1 MKRILVID
9 DDELFLA
16 TLERVLKKS
25 NYEVRIAHNGFQ
37 ALEIVKSEHFDLI
50 ISDVRMPGMD
60 GIETLNSIQTH
71 SPMTRKI
78 VVTGYASDSAPIQAI
93 KLGVDDYLNKPFEMQ
108 EFMDAVRRSLSR
120 SDEIIKSEASSTELQ
135 RKYNRLLQD
144 LIVSVEKDDTHFH
157 DHAKKVSASAMEI
170 GRKLGFA
177 DDRLEMVKLAAML
190 HDIGMISI
198 KEAVLEKSEPLE
210 EKERDLIRKAP
221 MVVRELIGEIEGLRP
236 VLPIIYHIHE
246 NVDGTGYP
254 DGITSAE
261 IPLESRIIAVAEAFV
276 SLTSPRPYR
285 EALNPQKAVETIQAE
300 KNSRFDEAVVNALKD
315 ILHDEEK
322 EPEEV
327 QSSGKGNIKTFWSL
341 AWLYF
346 HSGNLELS
354 LSAVDEGLHSLPES
368 TMDSSK
374 IALLSFKSRILMTL
388 EKRSEALDCAQEAL
402 KNAKKM
408 GDLLATAGAFL
419 NLSSLWREIGQFPE
433 AEMAMKKSLD
443 LFEKWGDDI
452 EKIRVRLYHALL
464 SHDKALHDSAGNG
477 RFSEILDEV
486 FNGISQCDAWSLLY
500 DEGPLFIPLITSILD
515 RGLYADA
522 LRNVTE
528 VLLIHYPDEVLKAFI
543 EGSEAQQE
551 FIVQVIR
558 QTGGQKG
565 RDALLIL
572 SRSPYDSIRQNACRA
587 LDMLNQSERPLLEIR
602 CFGRFSLLL
611 GGRPVDESLWQTKH
625 AKHLF
630 IFLALNAGKSF
641 PDDRLMD
648 LFWRDS
654 PSDKAKQ
661 NLLTTIT
668 RIKNVFRK
676 NFADFSVEEYIIRD
690 QDYLTFNCDANYW
703 IDYRA
708 FEKCLEE
715 AQSLEAGGNVQKAM
729 VEYQKA
735 QRLYSGSLLEGVYED
750 WVFPKREE
758 MQEKYQEVLINLS
771 TFYLE
776 RDNLESSL
784 KYARMIMD
792 EDPLDSRGMI
802 LYMKLL
808 AKQGKRD
815 MAARKYYDYAKKM
828 DKEMGLA
835 PDPEVLRTYMSL
847 IEGKE

>member
-9 DDELFLA
+9 DDELFLT

-25 NYEVRIAHNGFQ
+25 NFEVKTAQNGFQ
-37 ALEIVKSEHFDLI
+37 ALEIVKSEQFDLI

-60 GIETLNSIQTH
+60 GIATLNSIQTH
-71 SPMTRKI
+71 SPMSRKI
-78 VVTGYASDSAPIQAI
+78 VVTGFASDTAPIQAI
-93 KLGVDDYLNKPFEMQ
+93 KLGVDDYLKKPFEMQ

-120 SDEIIKSEASSTELQ
+120 SDEMMRNEAFSTEIQ

-144 LIVSVEKDDTHFH
+144 LIVSVEKDDCHFH
-157 DHAKKVSASAMEI
+157 DHAKKVSASALKI
-170 GRKLGFA
+170 GRKLGFT
-177 DDRLEMVKLAAML
+177 DDRLEMMKLAAML

-198 KEAVLEKSEPLE
+198 KETVLEKSEPLE
-210 EKERDLIRKAP
+210 EQERALIRKAP
-221 MVVRELIGEIEGLRP
+221 LVVRELIGEIEGLRQ

-246 NVDGTGYP
+246 SVDGTGYP

-261 IPLESRIIAVAEAFV
+261 IPLESRIIAVAEALV

-285 EALNPQKAVETIQAE
+285 EALTPLKAFETIRAE
-300 KNSRFDEAVVNALKD
+300 ENSRFDDSVVNALND
-315 ILHDEEK
+315 VLHDDEK

-327 QSSGKGNIKTFWSL
+327 QSSGKGNVRTLWSL

-346 HSGNLELS
+346 HSGNTDLS

-374 IALLSFKSRILMTL
+374 IALLSLKSRILMTL
-388 EKRSEALDCAQEAL
+388 DKRSEALDCAQEAL
-402 KNAKKM
+402 KTAKKM
-408 GDLLATAGAFL
+408 GDLLTISGAFL
-419 NLSSLWREIGQFPE
+419 DLASMWREQQKFPE
-433 AEMAMKKSLD
+433 AGMAMKKALD
-443 LFEKWGDDI
+443 LYEKWGDDI
-452 EKIRVRLYHALL
+452 ERMRARLYHALL
-464 SHDKALHDSAGNG
+464 VHDMAKHDGSERERLNG
-477 RFSEILDEV
+477 ILDEV
-486 FNGISQCDAWSLLY
+486 FNGLSQYDAWSLLY
-500 DEGPLFIPLITSILD
+500 DEGPLFIPLFTHGLD
-515 RGLYADA
+515 RGLYTDA

-528 VLLIHYPDEVLKAFI
+528 VLLMHYPDEVLKAFV
-543 EGSEAQQE
+543 EGNEAQQD

-572 SRSPYDSIRQNACRA
+572 SRSPFESIRQNACRA

-602 CFGRFSLLL
+602 CFGRFSLFL

-654 PSDKAKQ
+654 PSEKAKQ

-676 NFADFSVEEYIIRD
+676 NFTDCRVEEYITRD

-715 AQSLEAGGNVQKAM
+715 ARSLEAGGNVQKSM

-735 QRLYSGSLLEGVYED
+735 QRLCSGSLLEGIYED

-758 MQEKYQEVLINLS
+758 MQEKYLEALIKLS
-771 TFYLE
+771 SFYLE
-776 RDNLESSL
+776 RDNLESAQ
-784 KYARMIMD
+784 KYTRMIMD

-815 MAARKYYDYAKKM
+815 MAARKYHDYVKKM
-828 DKEMGLA
+828 DREMGMA
-835 PDPEVLRTYMSL
+835 PDPEVLRAYMSL
-847 IEGKE
+847 IESNE

>member
-16 TLERVLKKS
+16 TLERVLKK
-25 NYEVRIAHNGFQ
+25 NNFDVRTAHNGFQ

-78 VVTGYASDSAPIQAI
+78 VVTGYASDTAPIQAI

-135 RKYNRLLQD
+135 RKYNQLLQD

-157 DHAKKVSASAMEI
+157 DHAKKVSASAIEI

-198 KEAVLEKSEPLE
+198 KETVLGKSEPLKE
-210 EKERDLIRKAP
+210 QERDLIRKAP

-285 EALNPQKAVETIQAE
+285 EALNHQKAVETIQAE
-300 KNSRFDEAVVNALKD
+300 KNSRFDETVVNALKD
-315 ILHDEEK
+315 VLCDEEK
-322 EPEEV
+322 EPIEV
-327 QSSGKGNIKTFWSL
+327 QPSEKGNVRTFWSL
-341 AWLYF
+341 ARLYF

-354 LSAVDEGLHSLPES
+354 LSAVDEGLSSLPES

-388 EKRSEALDCAQEAL
+388 EKRNEALDCAQEAL

-419 NLSSLWREIGQFPE
+419 NLSSLWRETGQFPE
-433 AEMAMKKSLD
+433 AEMAMKKALD
-443 LFEKWGDDI
+443 LYQKWGDDI
-452 EKIRVRLYHALL
+452 EKLRVEMYHALL
-464 SHDKALHDSAGNG
+464 VHDMMKAGSAEKTRCNV
-477 RFSEILDEV
+477 ILDKI
-486 FNGISQCDAWSLLY
+486 FNGLMQLEAWSLLY
-500 DEGPLFIPLITSILD
+500 DEGPLFLPLIICGLD
-515 RGLYADA
+515 SGLYTDA

-528 VLLIHYPDEVLKAFI
+528 VLLIHYPDEVLKSFI
-543 EGSEAQQE
+543 EGNEAEQD
-551 FIVQVIR
+551 FIVQVIE
-558 QTGGQKG
+558 QAGGQKG

-572 SRSPYDSIRQNACRA
+572 SSSPYESIRQNACRA
-587 LDMLNQSERPLLEIR
+587 LDMLNQSKHPLLEIR
-602 CFGRFSLLL
+602 CFGRFSLFL

-625 AKHLF
+625 AKYLF

-641 PDDRLMD
+641 PDERLMD

-654 PSDKAKQ
+654 PPDKAKQ

-676 NFADFSVEEYIIRD
+676 NFTELAVEEYVVRD
-690 QDYLTFNCDANYW
+690 QDYLTFNSNVNYW
-703 IDYRA
+703 IDYKA
-708 FEKCLEE
+708 FEKCIAE
-715 AQSLEAGGNVQKAM
+715 AQGLEAVGNVQKAM

-735 QRLYSGSLLEGVYED
+735 QRLYSGALLEGIYED
-750 WVFPKREE
+750 WVLSRREE
-758 MQEKYQEVLINLS
+758 MQQK
-771 TFYLE
+771 YLE
-776 RDNLESSL
+776 LLIRLSNFYMEKDNIESAL

-792 EDPLDSRGMI
+792 EDSLDSKGMI
-802 LYMKLL
+802 VYMKVL

-815 MAARKYYDYAKKM
+815 MAARKYYDYTKKM
-828 DKEMGLA
+828 EKEMGLA
-835 PDPEVLRTYMSL
+835 PDPEVLRIYMQM
-847 IEGKE
+847 IEGKV